1 MTGSLIITGFEL
13 RTTTSGSG
21 IYATYG
27 AKVSILKLKFGQ
39 IASGFIAADFGAQI
53 NCLSTTLE
61 IAGTNPTAGLHANLY
76 GRIYIFDTVITF
88 DAGVTLP
95 YFAGCAEF
103 GAIMLF
109 SVTYS
114 GTFTGAKYLVHNG
127 GILETDATLP
137 GSLAGT
143 VENFSGGYYIQSG
156 ASVAPP
162 PTAFTA
168 IPTSAGGAFT
178 SATGSGHWKN
188 TGTGYVAFDYTMTI
202 TTVGPANTFTSVTLP
217 FITARDTC
225 IPFRLSL
232 VSFVGFIQAGSNQM
246 YLTKFDGSFGLVNG
260 SVVVGGGVVEVLRW
274 HLTPRSNSNSLRP
287 FPATRD
293 HRDRRDC
300 PQQCRDHRDQS
311 VLRGH
316 RADQVVHSCKLALVL
331 LLATCRTRY
340 ARELASRTSGP

>member
-1 MTGSLIITGFEL
+1 MGTGGLTIIGDTTTPSNVVISPTSANCFEAISPMTGSLIITGFEL

-260 SVVVGGGVVEVLRW
+260 SVVVGGGVVEVL
-274 HLTPRSNSNSLRP
+274 
-287 FPATRD
+287 
-293 HRDRRDC
+293 
-300 PQQCRDHRDQS
+300 
-311 VLRGH
+311 
-316 RADQVVHSCKLALVL
+316 
-331 LLATCRTRY
+331 
-340 ARELASRTSGP
+340 